1 MQNAKPPTTH
11 DLKTAHKES
20 LDEMLR
26 LVDQTLDALKP
37 TEVLSK
43 KDAVLRRWVICL
55 GVLMLNVGRSISRLV
70 ETEDVIS
77 IIVLCRCLYEY
88 RIKTQFFLKGPKT
101 RRIAFKQFMT
111 TVTAL
116 VNALRSLPT
125 LTTEV
130 DSQLTRANDA
140 WIAAGGEQDTFTA
153 KWSVTAMALDLAA
166 PSDVLVDRDG
176 KYTYELRTSYI
187 LPSWFVHGS
196 APLITEFYERWQPH
210 QLGLDDWSLSKTPI
224 NHDDVLPSVR
234 RAIAH
239 LCMYIRVVRLSYG
252 IPFEDVMPAVER
264 AKLLSPLNPSGLQAK
279 AARKGSD

>member
-1 MQNAKPPTTH
+1 
-11 DLKTAHKES
+11 
-20 LDEMLR
+20 
-26 LVDQTLDALKP
+26 
-37 TEVLSK
+37 
-43 KDAVLRRWVICL
+43 
-55 GVLMLNVGRSISRLV
+55 
-70 ETEDVIS
+70 
-77 IIVLCRCLYEY
+77 
-88 RIKTQFFLKGPKT
+88 
-101 RRIAFKQFMT
+101 
-111 TVTAL
+111 
-116 VNALRSLPT
+116 
-125 LTTEV
+125 
-130 DSQLTRANDA
+130 
-140 WIAAGGEQDTFTA
+140 
-153 KWSVTAMALDLAA
+153 MALDLAA